1 MAQRQDAQSVIQK
14 FVQRLLPD
22 CSLAVIRGCC
32 AYRYIDLH
40 KIMTGFLDLPL
51 FIYITQRTVGEITK
65 HLQASRAPEGRG
77 I

>member
-1 MAQRQDAQSVIQK
+1 MTQGQDTQSVTQK
-14 FVQRLLPD
+14 IVHRLLPD
-22 CSLAVIRGCC
+22 CHLAVIRGCC
-32 AYRYIDLH
+32 ADRYIVLH